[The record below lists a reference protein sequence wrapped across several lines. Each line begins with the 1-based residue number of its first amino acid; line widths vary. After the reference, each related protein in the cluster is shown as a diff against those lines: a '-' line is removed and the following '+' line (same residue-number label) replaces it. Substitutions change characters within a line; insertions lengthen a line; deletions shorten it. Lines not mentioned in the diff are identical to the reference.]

1 MRRREFLLAFA
12 GAAAIWPRA
21 AIPQTTPRL
30 YRIGVLGP
38 GAPQFES
45 LNFGPSIIRGFAK
58 HGYTPGRNLEFER
71 RGAEAHPDR
80 LPHLVD
86 ELLTAK
92 VDVILT
98 VGYPAAL
105 AARQGTTT
113 IPIVVTEPGGDPI
126 ATGLV
131 DSLSRPGGNLT
142 GVSDVAIELTPKR
155 IQLLKETVPGL
166 RRVAM
171 LWNEGDLG
179 MTLRYRDSAAAAQA
193 LGIVV
198 QPLGVRESGDF
209 EQAFA
214 SMTRDPP
221 DAILMVSDLLTHLN
235 RRRVIEFAIARRLP
249 SFYEKEFI
257 VRDGGLMSYS
267 PDLDELYDRATSLVD
282 RILKGARPADLPF
295 EQPTRFRFV
304 INLKT
309 AKAIGLG
316 VPNNVVALADE
327 VIE

>member
-1 MRRREFLLAFA
+1 MLS
-12 GAAAIWPRA
+12 
-21 AIPQTTPRL
+21 
-30 YRIGVLGP
+30 P
-38 GAPQFES
+38 GASQFETS
-45 LNFGPSIIRGFAK
+45 NFGPAIIRGFAK
-58 HGYTPGRNLEFER
+58 HGYMPGRNFEFER
-71 RGAEAHPDR
+71 RGAETHIDR
-80 LPHLVD
+80 LPRLVE
-86 ELLTAK
+86 ELLASK

-105 AARQGTTT
+105 AAKQGTTT
-113 IPIVVTEPGGDPI
+113 IPIVVTEPGGDPV
-126 ATGLV
+126 ATRLV

-155 IQLLKETVPGL
+155 MQLLKEVVPGL

-171 LWNEGDLG
+171 LWNESDLG
-179 MTLRYRDSAAAAQA
+179 MTLRYQDSAAAAQT

-198 QPLGVRESGDF
+198 QPLGVREPGDF
-209 EQAFA
+209 ERAFA

-235 RRRVIEFAIARRLP
+235 RRRVNEFAIARRLP
-249 SFYEKEFI
+249 SFYEKEFL

-267 PDLDELYDRATSLVD
+267 PDLDELYDRAASLVD
-282 RILKGARPADLPF
+282 RILKGAKPADLPF
-295 EQPTRFRFV
+295 EQPTRFQFV

-309 AKAIGLG
+309 AKTIGLT
-316 VPNNVVALADE
+316 VPDKVVALADE

>member
-1 MRRREFLLAFA
+1 M
-12 GAAAIWPRA
+12 
-21 AIPQTTPRL
+21 
-30 YRIGVLGP
+30 
-38 GAPQFES
+38 
-45 LNFGPSIIRGFAK
+45 
-58 HGYTPGRNLEFER
+58 PGRNLEFER

-80 LPHLVD
+80 LPRLVE
-86 ELLTAK
+86 ELLSTK

-105 AARQGTTT
+105 AAKQGTTI
-113 IPIVVTEPGGDPI
+113 IPIVVTEPGGDPV

-142 GVSDVAIELTPKR
+142 GVSDVAVELTPKR
-155 IQLLKETVPGL
+155 IQLLKEIVPGL

-193 LGIVV
+193 LGIIV
-198 QPLGVRESGDF
+198 QPLGVREPDDF

-235 RRRVIEFAIARRLP
+235 RRRVHEFAVARRLP
-249 SFYEKEFI
+249 SMYEKEFL
-257 VRDGGLMSYS
+257 VRDGGLMSYA
-267 PDLDELYDRATSLVD
+267 PDLDELYDRATSLID

-295 EQPTRFRFV
+295 EQPTRFQFA

-309 AKAIGLG
+309 AKALGLT
-316 VPNNVVALADE
+316 VPDKVRVLADE